1 MYGLTRVMNISFD
14 LNDAFFFGAIISATD
29 PGKILQNR
37 YKNTNLAGGMQVALN
52 SIHTSGTFFHAEMA
66 MKTFQ

>member
-29 PGKILQNR
+29 PGKDWSYAVWTVFVQSES
-37 YKNTNLAGGMQVALN
+37 TFCFLN
-52 SIHTSGTFFHAEMA
+52 VVSKHFDQDE
-66 MKTFQ
+66 